1 MPIAPVLVIASY
13 VCPAT
18 SGLREKVQIGTI
30 FRWKRIRCHELIA
43 TVWQYCATG
52 RINVEQREVYF
63 SGMVQGVGF
72 RYTAQRIASRYQV
85 TGYVRNLP
93 DGRVHLVAEGDPQEL
108 DQFIAEICQQM
119 EGYIKSVET
128 RRLPATGQFARF
140 FIKH

>member
-1 MPIAPVLVIASY
+1 MITL
-13 VCPAT
+13 
-18 SGLREKVQIGTI
+18 
-30 FRWKRIRCHELIA
+30 FA
-43 TVWQYCATG
+43 TVRQYCGTG

-93 DGRVHLVAEGDPQEL
+93 DGRVHLVAEGDPREL

-119 EGYIKSVET
+119 EGYIKSVDT